1 VPKKNLK
8 SESPHRFEPSAKREI
23 APDLSD
29 GDPKGEGN
37 A

>member
-1 VPKKNLK
+1 VPKKNLEG
-8 SESPHRFEPSAKREI
+8 ESSHWLEPSAKREI
-23 APDLSD
+23 APDQSD